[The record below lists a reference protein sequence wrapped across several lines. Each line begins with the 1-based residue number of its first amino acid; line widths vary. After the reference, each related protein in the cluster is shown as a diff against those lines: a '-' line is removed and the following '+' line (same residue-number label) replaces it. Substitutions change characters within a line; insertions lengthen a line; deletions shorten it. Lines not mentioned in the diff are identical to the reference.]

1 MDIIAI
7 LEFVSNILAVEALL
21 MLPSVGI
28 SAYCGEFSS
37 VKAFL
42 VTIVLLTLTS
52 LLLRIKGKGTR
63 VIHAKEGF
71 AIVAISWIA
80 MSIFGALPF
89 YISGSIPSFI
99 DCVFETVSGFT
110 TTGASILT
118 NIESLPRGILYWRA
132 FTHWIGGMGVLVFI
146 LAVLPVSKSTVG
158 SLYILQSE
166 SPGPTVGKLVPS
178 MKSSASILYRIYM
191 FLTLMEILFLL
202 LGGMPLFDSITN
214 AMATAGT
221 GGFCIKNSSIAA
233 YDSFYLQGVISVF
246 MVLFGINFNIFYFIL
261 IKQFKRA
268 YKNEE
273 LKIYLGIIAI
283 ATILIGFN
291 VRSLFDTPF
300 EAFHHSFFQV
310 ASVMTTTG
318 FATTNFDLWPEFSRI
333 IIIGLMIIGAS
344 AGSTGGG
351 IKVARLV
358 LLAKAAKN
366 GVQKHQHPNSVRV
379 IKMDDKIVSDQV
391 ISSVF
396 VFMFVYCTI
405 VFISILI
412 VALNN
417 FDFET
422 TVTSV
427 LTCINNVGPGFGMV
441 SPIGNFH
448 EFSVLSKI
456 VLIANMLIG
465 RLEIFPMLMI
475 FMPSY
480 WKRGK

>member
-1 MDIIAI
+1 
-7 LEFVSNILAVEALL
+7 
-21 MLPSVGI
+21 
-28 SAYCGEFSS
+28 
-37 VKAFL
+37 
-42 VTIVLLTLTS
+42 
-52 LLLRIKGKGTR
+52 
-63 VIHAKEGF
+63 
-71 AIVAISWIA
+71 
-80 MSIFGALPF
+80 
-89 YISGSIPSFI
+89 
-99 DCVFETVSGFT
+99 
-110 TTGASILT
+110 
-118 NIESLPRGILYWRA
+118 
-132 FTHWIGGMGVLVFI
+132 
-146 LAVLPVSKSTVG
+146 
-158 SLYILQSE
+158 
-166 SPGPTVGKLVPS
+166 
-178 MKSSASILYRIYM
+178 
-191 FLTLMEILFLL
+191 
-202 LGGMPLFDSITN
+202 
-214 AMATAGT
+214 
-221 GGFCIKNSSIAA
+221 
-233 YDSFYLQGVISVF
+233 
-246 MVLFGINFNIFYFIL
+246 
-261 IKQFKRA
+261 
-268 YKNEE
+268 
-273 LKIYLGIIAI
+273 
-283 ATILIGFN
+283 
-291 VRSLFDTPF
+291 
-300 EAFHHSFFQV
+300 
-310 ASVMTTTG
+310 
-318 FATTNFDLWPEFSRI
+318 
-333 IIIGLMIIGAS
+333 MIIGAS